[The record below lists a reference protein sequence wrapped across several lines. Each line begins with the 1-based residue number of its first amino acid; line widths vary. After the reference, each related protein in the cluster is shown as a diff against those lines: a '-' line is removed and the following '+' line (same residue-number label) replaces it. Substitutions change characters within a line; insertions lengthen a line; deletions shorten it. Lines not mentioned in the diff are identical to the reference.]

1 LSRVR
6 YKIQRS
12 GLAFIILYLT
22 NLLLMSSIYAATFRG
37 GLNAGN
43 LGDAVASLIQ
53 EPVILLGILF
63 VTWIMFLI
71 AFTHDGYLLIP
82 ILWWASR

>member
-1 LSRVR
+1 MSKVR
-6 YKIQRS
+6 YKIRRS

-22 NLLLMSSIYAATFRG
+22 NLLLISSIYAATFRG

-53 EPVILLGILF
+53 EPVILLGVLF
-63 VTWIMFLI
+63 ITWIMFLI
-71 AFTHDGYLLIP
+71 AFTDDGYLLVP
-82 ILWWASR
+82 LLWWGSR